1 MVTVRLAAFDADN
14 AAIRRIRFAVF
25 VDEQHV
31 PEDLEIDDRDCE
43 CVHVLAFD
51 GDAAVGTAR
60 IDLHKDG
67 KIGRLAVAAECR
79 RRGIGTA
86 LMERLHAIAQAHGL
100 THVWCHAQLAALPFY
115 ERLGYRA
122 SGEIFDEADIPH
134 LRMDR
139 DLSGTA
145 SGA

>member
-1 MVTVRLAAFDADN
+1 MITVRVADFDADN
-14 AAIRRIRFAVF
+14 AAIRRIRFTVF

-31 PEDLEIDDRDCE
+31 PEELEIDDRDRE

-51 GDAAVGTAR
+51 GDTPVGTAR
-60 IDLHKDG
+60 IDLPKAG
-67 KIGRLAVAAECR
+67 KVGRLAVAAESR

-100 THVWCHAQLAALPFY
+100 THVWCHAQLAAMPFY
-115 ERLGYRA
+115 ERLGYQA

-139 DLSGTA
+139 DLSA
-145 SGA
+145 SSHK